1 MSKPSAETGD
11 VQDHNPGDGKGS
23 RPHELLTLLIE
34 ADLYAQVLADIRQRI
49 ADGEARPVLAR
60 HMQALGLDDVLL
72 ALALARE
79 G

>member
-1 MSKPSAETGD
+1 MKCRITTDIGSGDGIRTFERSTLAITGPAETLAPFNAG
-11 VQDHNPGDGKGS
+11 
-23 RPHELLTLLIE
+23 R
-34 ADLYAQVLADIRQRI
+34 ARVLADIRQRI

-72 ALALARE
+72 ALARE